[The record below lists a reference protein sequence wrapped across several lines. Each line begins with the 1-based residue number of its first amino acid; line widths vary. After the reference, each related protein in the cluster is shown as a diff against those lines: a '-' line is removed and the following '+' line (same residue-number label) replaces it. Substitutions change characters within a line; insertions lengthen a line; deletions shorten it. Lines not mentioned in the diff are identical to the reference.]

1 MAAPALSPA
10 GQGRIYFDSTS
21 NKFRIS
27 ENGGAYTDLIGGT
40 ISGSGSANQ
49 IPYFTSASALSSSA
63 NLTWDTSA
71 LVVKNA
77 GNSTTA
83 YQFQTA
89 AGVTVLNVDTTNQR
103 IKVGSTAPDTSAL
116 NIGGSVHASG
126 SSGITYILAEGSD
139 TANQAALSA
148 YQNEGGGNTGES
160 VMRTTGSTHAGTTF
174 GVSENY
180 ASMWTS
186 YFAGTFAANGKL
198 LFGTLT
204 NNPVIFGSNNAE
216 AMRLHTTTS
225 NVSIGTTSDLGA
237 LAVSNGAT
245 AESILVLR
253 DNTTTVVEVADG
265 GDTTITEQ
273 LGVGVAPTE
282 KLSVKDHSAFT
293 GSAAQ
298 LTTGA
303 VQTTDATQ
311 TSCKALTLADNTL
324 YWLEADV
331 IGRDTGGTDRAYY
344 KLAGLVYRQG
354 GGATLG
360 TVNVIVE
367 DETNAAW
374 DATLTVSSNDVRVSV
389 TGAAA
394 TTINW
399 VCTVRYQAV
408 SGNS

>member
-1 MAAPALSPA
+1 VADV
-10 GQGRIYFDSTS
+10 RCIYFGSDGKPKETK
-21 NKFRIS
+21 NADTVVV
-27 ENGGAYTDLIGGT
+27 GGGIKTTTGNLTINPATGLIV
-40 ISGSGSANQ
+40 Q
-49 IPYFTSASALSSSA
+49 TSA
-63 NLTWDTSA
+63 D
-71 LVVKNA
+71 
-77 GNSTTA
+77 STTA
-83 YQFQTA
+83 YQFKTA
-89 AGVTVLNVDTTNQR
+89 GGTTVLNVDTTNGR
-103 IKVGSTAPDTSAL
+103 VGIGTTTPTRDLDVRGNVNGGVRTGATNASTGTAAYAYQLAQNSVGGVYLQITST
-116 NIGGSVHASG
+116 GYTPVDVM
-126 SSGITYILAEGSD
+126 D
-139 TANQAALSA
+139 TANTGLIYVDSGVTGGLTLWPAGGPIRFATEIASVGTEAARFHPATGNLS
-148 YQNEGGGNTGES
+148 
-160 VMRTTGSTHAGTTF
+160 
-174 GVSENY
+174 
-180 ASMWTS
+180 
-186 YFAGTFAANGKL
+186 L
-198 LFGTLT
+198 
-204 NNPVIFGSNNAE
+204 
-216 AMRLHTTTS
+216 
-225 NVSIGTTSDLGA
+225 GTTSDLGA
-237 LAVSNGAT
+237 LAVSNGST

-265 GDTTITEQ
+265 GDTTVTEQ

-282 KLSVKDHSAFT
+282 KLSVKDHAAFT

-360 TVNVIVE
+360 TVNVVVE

-389 TGAAA
+389 TGAGG
-394 TTINW
+394 TTVNW

-408 SGNS
+408 SGNT